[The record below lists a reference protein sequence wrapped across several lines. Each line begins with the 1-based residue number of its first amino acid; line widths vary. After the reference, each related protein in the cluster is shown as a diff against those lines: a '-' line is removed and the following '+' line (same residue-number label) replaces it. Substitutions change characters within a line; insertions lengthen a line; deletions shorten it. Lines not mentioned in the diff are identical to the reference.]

1 MEDSLAKLR
10 IDSVHNSGHPENY
23 CVPTTAGPSPHKD
36 SAVTVNLSQ
45 SDSGMFDL

>member
-23 CVPTTAGPSPHKD
+23 CVPTTAGLSPPKD

-45 SDSGMFDL
+45 TDSGMFDL